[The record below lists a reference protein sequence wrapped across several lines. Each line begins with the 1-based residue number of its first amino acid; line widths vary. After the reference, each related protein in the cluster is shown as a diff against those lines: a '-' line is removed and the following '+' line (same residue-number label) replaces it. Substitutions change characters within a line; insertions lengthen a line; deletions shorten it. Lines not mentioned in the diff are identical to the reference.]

1 VTGRITVALF
11 AVVAVSCRGAGVPED
26 SAPPDL
32 APPLPTGAT
41 ASIDPG
47 GRYFV
52 RFTNP
57 AWTFSGTVGSAATD
71 IATSAQG
78 DAIGAY
84 HELSF
89 AWNDGVARTGVI
101 RTYDDVPVVLLTQS
115 LPQGGPNTTAFPAFD
130 QYPPLPY
137 HVSYQTMLFA
147 PPSFST
153 LAPDSPWI
161 FFDDAAD
168 AFVLSAAGHFTNAT
182 TIRAADGTITSG
194 IDPSIATLPGGF
206 AHTVALVAG
215 PGIGRTLSR
224 WGDLLLQRGGK
235 PRIPN
240 DATVDLERL
249 GYWTDNGATYYYKF
263 DAQKGYV
270 GTLLGVRDA
279 FAARGLPLGYLQLDS
294 WWYPKGAVD
303 TWSDHGGIY
312 QYTADATLFP
322 SGLAAFQAQLGL
334 PLITHARWIDPA
346 SPYRTQYTMSRNVI
360 TDAAY
365 WTSTASYLRAAGVI
379 TYEQDWLDQMAL
391 PATNN
396 LVDQEAFLDNMATA
410 MSQAGL
416 AMQYCMPLPRH
427 HLQSTRYANLATM
440 RVTIDRFGRDRWHD
454 FVYVSQLDAALGAW
468 PWVDVFMSTEA
479 DNLLLAT
486 LSAGMVGVGDA
497 VDAIDAAALHGV
509 ARGDGV
515 LIKPDVPLVPLDQ
528 SWIDEARGDGAPM
541 IATTYSDFG
550 TTRATYVFAFG
561 SAATATFTPA
571 ELGYDH
577 PVVVRDATSG
587 VTTSVAPTAAFS
599 APLAAGRGYFVV
611 MPVAAGGSAL
621 LGDAD
626 KLVPLGK
633 KRIARVADDA
643 GGLHADV
650 VFAAG
655 EATVT
660 LRIWSPAPPTVT
672 ATKGAVGN
680 VRVDPTDGN
689 AFLVDVT
696 PDGGGA
702 AVTIR

>member
-1 VTGRITVALF
+1 VARRVTVALLGLL
-11 AVVAVSCRGAGVPED
+11 AVSCRGKGVPGN

-32 APPLPTGAT
+32 ALPPPTGAT
-41 ASIDPG
+41 ASIDPD
-47 GRYFV
+47 GRYTV
-52 RFTNP
+52 RFANP
-57 AWTFSGTVGSAATD
+57 AWTFRGSVGATVTD

-89 AWNDGVARTGVI
+89 AWNDSVARTGVI
-101 RTYDDVPVVLLTQS
+101 RTYDDVPVALLTQS

-147 PPSFST
+147 PPTFSA

-161 FFDDAAD
+161 FFDDTAD
-168 AFVLSAAGHFTNAT
+168 AFVLSAASHFTNAAT
-182 TIRAADGTITSG
+182 SRAADGVIKSS

-215 PGIGRTLSR
+215 HGIGRTMSR
-224 WGDLLLQRGGK
+224 WGDVLLQRGGK
-235 PRIPN
+235 PRIAN

-249 GYWTDNGATYYYKF
+249 GYWTDNGATYYYAF
-263 DAQKGYV
+263 DTQKGYA
-270 GTLLGVRDA
+270 GTLLAVRDA

-294 WWYPKGAVD
+294 WWYPKGAAD
-303 TWSDHGGIY
+303 TWSDHGGIN

-360 TDAAY
+360 TDANY
-365 WTSTASYLRAAGVI
+365 WTSTAAYLRAGGVV

-391 PATNN
+391 PATDN
-396 LVDQEAFLDNMATA
+396 LVDQDAFLDNMATA
-410 MSQAGL
+410 MGQAGL
-416 AMQYCMPLPRH
+416 YMQYCMPLPRH
-427 HLQSTRYANLATM
+427 HLQSTRYANLATI
-440 RVTIDRFGRDRWHD
+440 RVTTDRFGRDRWHD
-454 FVYVSQLDAALGAW
+454 FVYVAQLDAALGAW
-468 PWVDVFMSTEA
+468 PWVDVFMSTEG

-497 VDAIDAAALHGV
+497 IDVIDAAALHGV
-509 ARGDGV
+509 ARADGV
-515 LIKPDVPLVPLDQ
+515 LVKPDVPLVPLDR
-528 SWIDEARGDGAPM
+528 SWIDEARGGGAPM

-550 TTRATYVFAFG
+550 AMRATYVFAFG
-561 SAATATFTPA
+561 SAATVTLTPA

-577 PVVVRDATSG
+577 GVVVRDATTG
-587 VTTSVAPTAAFS
+587 VTTSVAPTAAFT
-599 APLAAGRGYFVV
+599 APLPGGRGYFVV
-611 MPVAAGGSAL
+611 MPVGAGGSTL

-643 GGLHADV
+643 AGLHVDV
-650 VFAAG
+650 VFAPG
-655 EATVT
+655 ETTVR
-660 LRIWSPAPPTVT
+660 LRIWSRTPPTVM
-672 ATKGAVGN
+672 ATQGSAGN
-680 VRVDPTDGN
+680 VRVDPADGN
-689 AFLVDVT
+689 AFLVDVNSN
-696 PDGGGA
+696 GGGA
-702 AVTIR
+702 SVTIR